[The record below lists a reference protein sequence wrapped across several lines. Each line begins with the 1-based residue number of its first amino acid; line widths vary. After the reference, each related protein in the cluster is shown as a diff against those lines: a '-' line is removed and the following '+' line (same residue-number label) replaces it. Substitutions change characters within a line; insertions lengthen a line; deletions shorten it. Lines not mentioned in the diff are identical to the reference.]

1 MRVFAVSACRP
12 LAMRQVGVVA
22 IGCICIQYL
31 RRFPLE
37 MPIACDKTAD
47 GQKNHLR

>member
-12 LAMRQVGVVA
+12 LAMHQVGVVA
-22 IGCICIQYL
+22 IDCIFIQYL
-31 RRFPLE
+31 LGFPLNT
-37 MPIACDKTAD
+37 PIACDKTAD